1 MDRAVEPNFS
11 APPETQMK
19 KRAPHAP
26 ASDKQPEGLIYENVR
41 FSTVVFPPRHSRN
54 KIRFCARL
62 NENVELHS
70 SFSRL
75 GIDRTSSALHS
86 A

>member
-26 ASDKQPEGLIYENVR
+26 ASDKQPEGLIYENV
-41 FSTVVFPPRHSRN
+41 
-54 KIRFCARL
+54 
-62 NENVELHS
+62 ELRS

-75 GIDRTSSALHS
+75 GIDRTSSALRS

>member
-26 ASDKQPEGLIYENVR
+26 ASDKQPEGLIFE
-41 FSTVVFPPRHSRN
+41 
-54 KIRFCARL
+54 K
-62 NENVELHS
+62 VELRS

-75 GIDRTSSALHS
+75 GIDRTSSALRS